1 MTIVQIS
8 FDELNK
14 LHKDLQQKQDRIRFL
29 EIITNADSKQ
39 ADAYIAKQENLIQSL
54 QSELETVKA
63 VQNDYLKFNQTVTNE
78 NKELKSEIEK
88 LKTKFRDREQS
99 HAKVINLYRNKLNQ
113 LETSECMYDR
123 NEKIMVLE
131 QEIDRLKAIIKSR
144 NLTGKNTLIGNFKLT
159 NLNNKLST
167 SSVVLSGAYVVEKLD
182 KVQSIT
188 SDFIEVDEYK
198 NDNYYIENKPYSW

>member
-29 EIITNADSKQ
+29 EIISNADSKQ
-39 ADAYIAKQENLIQSL
+39 VDTYIAKQKNLIQSL
-54 QSELETVKA
+54 QNELKTVKA
-63 VQNDYLKFNQTVTNE
+63 VQNNYLNFNKTVANE
-78 NKELKSEIEK
+78 NKELRSNIEK

-99 HAKVINLYRNKLNQ
+99 HAKVINLYRNNLNQ
-113 LETSECMYDR
+113 LETRKCMYDQ
-123 NEKIMVLE
+123 NEKIIVLE

-144 NLTGKNTLIGNFKLT
+144 NLVGKNTLIGDFKLT

-167 SSVVLSGAYVVEKLD
+167 DSVVLSGAYVIEKLD

-198 NDNYYIENKPYSW
+198 NDNYYIENELYSC